1 MGTSV
6 DTSASSPS
14 EGLAR
19 ALTTV
24 GTGAA
29 VRAGSRVLITACTF
43 ATTVLVVRATGAE
56 RFGALAFGLS
66 IVGLIA
72 GLFTGFATA
81 SNRSIASVVAT
92 GGSPHEVVRAVS
104 AVVLATAA
112 AGAMVLLTSFALTQH
127 QLDGEAVALLTVAMS
142 LLLLGRVAAAAG
154 SSIARGVGRMGLMEI
169 PPTVEV
175 VAKLGLVVALLA
187 VGGLQ
192 GWLPLA
198 VVYGGA
204 GVAATVAAAAVVRRA
219 LGTMVAMAPA
229 ARAGVDLVRLTAPFV
244 IGAIAFRL
252 IRGFDVVVLG
262 VVEPGTAV
270 GAYAPAL
277 ALIEGLVM
285 LVPGLLGAMYVTAA
299 TGLHEA
305 GDRRGFGDLFL
316 SVSKVSVILAMPA
329 FTLLAIAPTAAVRAV
344 CGDALPVSPAV
355 VRILLVG
362 YFVTVALGFNGQALV
377 AAGAWSAVGRALVVP
392 AVTMIATAVVLIPVA
407 GPVGAATAS
416 TISFVVLNASL
427 SLTLRRVTG
436 IHVLPLGRV
445 ALLGST
451 VLSIGLAAAA
461 WQVVGGGFWGAV
473 ACSFA
478 GWAVW
483 LVVIMSARIVTL
495 RELAALRPR
504 RLGGRDGAR
513 R

>member
-1 MGTSV
+1 
-6 DTSASSPS
+6 
-14 EGLAR
+14 
-19 ALTTV
+19 
-24 GTGAA
+24 
-29 VRAGSRVLITACTF
+29 
-43 ATTVLVVRATGAE
+43 
-56 RFGALAFGLS
+56 
-66 IVGLIA
+66 
-72 GLFTGFATA
+72 
-81 SNRSIASVVAT
+81 
-92 GGSPHEVVRAVS
+92 
-104 AVVLATAA
+104 
-112 AGAMVLLTSFALTQH
+112 
-127 QLDGEAVALLTVAMS
+127 
-142 LLLLGRVAAAAG
+142 
-154 SSIARGVGRMGLMEI
+154 
-169 PPTVEV
+169 
-175 VAKLGLVVALLA
+175 
-187 VGGLQ
+187 
-192 GWLPLA
+192 
-198 VVYGGA
+198 
-204 GVAATVAAAAVVRRA
+204 VAATVAAAAVVRRA

-329 FTLLAIAPTAAVRAV
+329 FTLLAIAPTAAMRAV
-344 CGDALPVSPAV
+344 YGDALPVSPAV

-416 TISFVVLNASL
+416 TISFFSSECAF
-427 SLTLRRVTG
+427 
-436 IHVLPLGRV
+436 
-445 ALLGST
+445 
-451 VLSIGLAAAA
+451 GLYRN
-461 WQVVGGGFWGAV
+461 
-473 ACSFA
+473 
-478 GWAVW
+478 
-483 LVVIMSARIVTL
+483 SAITS
-495 RELAALRPR
+495 
-504 RLGGRDGAR
+504 
-513 R
+513 

>member
-1 MGTSV
+1 
-6 DTSASSPS
+6 
-14 EGLAR
+14 
-19 ALTTV
+19 
-24 GTGAA
+24 
-29 VRAGSRVLITACTF
+29 
-43 ATTVLVVRATGAE
+43 
-56 RFGALAFGLS
+56 
-66 IVGLIA
+66 
-72 GLFTGFATA
+72 
-81 SNRSIASVVAT
+81 
-92 GGSPHEVVRAVS
+92 
-104 AVVLATAA
+104 
-112 AGAMVLLTSFALTQH
+112 
-127 QLDGEAVALLTVAMS
+127 
-142 LLLLGRVAAAAG
+142 
-154 SSIARGVGRMGLMEI
+154 
-169 PPTVEV
+169 
-175 VAKLGLVVALLA
+175 
-187 VGGLQ
+187 
-192 GWLPLA
+192 
-198 VVYGGA
+198 
-204 GVAATVAAAAVVRRA
+204 
-219 LGTMVAMAPA
+219 
-229 ARAGVDLVRLTAPFV
+229 
-244 IGAIAFRL
+244 
-252 IRGFDVVVLG
+252 
-262 VVEPGTAV
+262 
-270 GAYAPAL
+270 
-277 ALIEGLVM
+277 
-285 LVPGLLGAMYVTAA
+285 
-299 TGLHEA
+299 
-305 GDRRGFGDLFL
+305 
-316 SVSKVSVILAMPA
+316 VILAMPA
-329 FTLLAIAPTAAVRAV
+329 FTLLAIAPTAAMRAV
-344 CGDALPVSPAV
+344 YGDALPVSPAV

-495 RELAALRPR
+495 RELAALRPG